1 MIFLWQTN
9 TSFEKKIELHG
20 IFASGMI
27 TDGQCPIVSKLRKC
41 ILSCRAIME
50 GSMVLI
56 KPVAQLEDLFK
67 RGGYFKHRD

>member
-56 KPVAQLEDLFK
+56 KPKPAAKLEDLLK
-67 RGGYFKHRD
+67 RGGYFK